1 MAEWKS
7 GQVILGE
14 YAIEKELG
22 RGGMGRVWLVKSQST
37 GRHFA
42 VKQALIR
49 DEKHRKAFLTELQ
62 TWIDLPEHPNIVP
75 CRFFRTV
82 GDEIV
87 IFADYIEGG
96 SLADWIAKG
105 KLTGL
110 EQIVDVAIQFAW
122 GLHAIHERGLIHQDV
137 KPGNVLMTPEGVPM
151 VTDFGLARARLRS
164 PDGAFVSPALPPGP
178 IHGSVL
184 VSSGGMTP
192 AYASPEQR
200 NGKPLSRKTD
210 IWSWGVSILDMFMGG
225 VSCPHGGHI
234 AAAVLEALADNRD
247 DGQESPSIPVPFVA
261 ILNQCFH
268 NDPAKRWPS
277 LLEAADA
284 SITMFC
290 ALIGRNYS
298 RQLPHCQRPQQ
309 SHQHD
314 RRVHGASYDDPR
326 YWLDRATEATGRTP
340 RADNAF
346 TYRREGNRRAQAI
359 ADLILYEEARN
370 TYLSILARVTD
381 RHIRDFADLCM
392 QKALVHLLAG
402 DSQGCLASCDEA
414 IEVLGRLSKECPH
427 DQVAFDLAGAY
438 LNKAH
443 TLLGMGH
450 PAEAVSVYSESI
462 PILESIVKRGA
473 SAEVENSLA
482 LGYVN
487 KANALMQM
495 GRLSEIG
502 DLYDK
507 AIHIRENLARSD
519 ESGDMLNGL
528 ATAYMN
534 KATCLKLTGDITT
547 AVALYERTVSIREQ
561 LVHRDGHRELSND
574 LAMAYQNLASILLR
588 SNRNEAAAGLCEKAI
603 RIREQLVITEGKSEL
618 AHDLAQAYMNK
629 GNAMLGLKRYV
640 EADDAYDRAI
650 DIWEKQVQQM
660 GRIELAGELGRA
672 YHSRAN
678 ALCRLQ
684 RNADAI
690 VFSNKAIQLL
700 GDQLTHHKR
709 REYASDFAVACE
721 HKLDILAA
729 HNDHKA
735 ICALFELMANVFGA
749 VARECSDPAILH
761 YLAVAS
767 TNTATEH
774 ARAGDYV
781 AAVSCYRKGIDAYT
795 NAYEKHDQEHLGAEL
810 ASAKGMLAF
819 ALLNCGKREEIAVAA
834 GEAMLA
840 LLTEYRR
847 SKRQDIRHMLQGL
860 CSAVK
865 ADQWFKKQ
873 VEEQE

>member
-1 MAEWKS
+1 MSAWDPGS
-7 GQVILGE
+7 VILGE
-14 YAIEKELG
+14 YTIEKELG
-22 RGGMGRVWLVKSQST
+22 RGGMGRVCLVKSKST
-37 GRHFA
+37 GRRFA
-42 VKQALIR
+42 IKLALIR

-96 SLADWIAKG
+96 SLADWIAKR

-110 EQIVDVAIQFAW
+110 EQVLDVAIQFAW

-137 KPGNVLMTPEGVPM
+137 KPGNVLMTPDGVPM
-151 VTDFGLARARLRS
+151 VTDFGLARARMRA
-164 PDGAFVSPALPPGP
+164 PDGVFVSPDLT
-178 IHGSVL
+178 HGQQSVL
-184 VSSGGMTP
+184 VSYGGMTP

-200 NGKPLSRKTD
+200 SGKPLSRKTD
-210 IWSWGVSILDMFMGG
+210 IWSWGVSVLDMFVGG

-234 AAAVLEALADNRD
+234 AGEVLETLAESREL
-247 DGQESPSIPVPFVA
+247 GQDSQSIPATLVA
-261 ILNQCFH
+261 ILKQCFH
-268 NDPAKRWPS
+268 SDSAKRWPS
-277 LLEAADA
+277 LLEAANA
-284 SITMFC
+284 CMAIFRE
-290 ALIGRNYS
+290 LIGRNYS
-298 RQLPHCQRPQQ
+298 RHLPDCQQPQQ
-309 SHQHD
+309 SIIHD
-314 RRVHGASYDDPR
+314 RRVHGATYDDPR
-326 YWLDRATEATGRTP
+326 YWLGRATEATGRTP
-340 RADNAF
+340 RADNESA
-346 TYRREGNRRAQAI
+346 YRREGNRRAQAI

-370 TYLSILARVTD
+370 TYLSILARGAD
-381 RHIRDFADLCM
+381 RQIRDFADLCM

-414 IEVLGRLSKECPH
+414 IDVLARLSKKCPH

-450 PAEAVSVYSESI
+450 LAEAVSVYSDSI

-473 SAEVENSLA
+473 SAQVENSLA

-507 AIHIRENLARSD
+507 AIHLRENLARSD

-528 ATAYMN
+528 ATVYMN

-547 AVALYERTVSIREQ
+547 ALALYERTVSIREQ

-574 LAMAYQNLASILLR
+574 LAMAYQNLASILMR
-588 SNRNEAAAGLCEKAI
+588 SNRNEAAASLCDKAI

-618 AHDLAQAYMNK
+618 GHDLAKAYMNK

-650 DIWEKQVQQM
+650 EIWEKQVQQM

-678 ALCRLQ
+678 ALYHLQ
-684 RNADAI
+684 RNDDAI
-690 VFSNKAIQLL
+690 VFSNKAIQYL

-709 REYASDFAVACE
+709 REYASDFVVACD

-729 HNDHKA
+729 HNDHRA

-749 VARECSDPAILH
+749 VARESSDPAILH

-795 NAYEKHDQEHLGAEL
+795 NAYEKHDQTHLAGEL

-819 ALLNCGKREEIAVAA
+819 ALLNYGKREEIAVAA

-840 LLTEYRR
+840 LVMEYRR
-847 SKRQDIRHMLQGL
+847 SKSQNIRHMLQGL
-860 CSAVK
+860 CKAVK
-865 ADQWFKKQ
+865 ADKWFKEQ
-873 VEEQE
+873 VEDRE